1 MAEMRVLRT
10 YRYVDK
16 NPVIDKMR
24 TVLQDEGLF
33 KKLPIVHELSG
44 ISTSCLHA
52 LFHGATRNPQ
62 HRTVAGVM
70 TSLGY
75 EETFQKIKDIDIERE
90 RKAAADWLEKQDAG
104 KDKRKKQKRRV
115 NGHAKKGK

>member
-1 MAEMRVLRT
+1 MAELRVLRT

-33 KKLPIVHELSG
+33 KKLQIVHEISG
-44 ISTSCLHA
+44 ISSSCLHG

-62 HRTVAGVM
+62 HRTVAGIM

-75 EETFQKIKDIDIERE
+75 EEQFVKAKEIDIEKE
-90 RKAAADWLEKQDAG
+90 RKAAAEWLDRQEKKTA
-104 KDKRKKQKRRV
+104 KAAPKRKA
-115 NGHAKKGK
+115 NGK

>member
-1 MAEMRVLRT
+1 MADMRVLRT
-10 YRYVDK
+10 YRYTDK

-33 KKLPIVHELSG
+33 KHLTIVHEISG

-75 EETFQKIKDIDIERE
+75 EEQFIKTKDIDVEAE
-90 RKAAADWLEKQDAG
+90 RKVAADWLAKQEAKRAEKP
-104 KDKRKKQKRRV
+104 KRNAASKKNGRKR
-115 NGHAKKGK
+115 